1 MVTDLIHRSKERV
14 FKERFHFKLILS
26 YFLVVLISFGVVA
39 FFLDRS
45 LEKNSFQDIKA
56 SLVNQTILIQNQMS
70 SEQLIRSNT
79 VDLMAFVRSIGSKI
93 NARIT
98 IVSSKGKVLAD
109 SQRSPDEV
117 LRMENHADRREIRA
131 ALSGQV
137 GEDTHYSNT
146 LKKNM
151 LYVALPVQDQ
161 GSIVG
166 ALRLAIPLTSVD
178 KTLWTVREIVIMGMI
193 LAVFLAFGLGWIV
206 SAKTIQPIKR
216 MIQVS
221 RKFAEGD
228 FSRAI
233 PQDSRDEIGE
243 LAATLNKMAN
253 DLESKIY
260 EIQTQNQHLEAIFS
274 SMIEGVIVVNGSG
287 QVISINSA
295 VEKIFA
301 ITHKQGERC
310 PLLEII
316 RNNDIFEIMNKALIT
331 GNVFSKDLSLN
342 YPVKKIFRISASPVF
357 EKGVVSGC
365 LVVIHD
371 ITEIRRLETMRR
383 DFVANV
389 SHELKTPL
397 TSIKGYVEAL
407 LDGALEDKEHSRQ
420 FLKIVSEHAE
430 RLGQLINDLLDLSAI
445 ESQEV
450 ALNMTTFDLKGLVQ
464 KVLSNFQT
472 QIGKQGL
479 NIIDELSKDLMITAD
494 RARMEQVLTNLIDNA
509 IKFNKPGGSIKFS
522 GRKIENK
529 IEIVVEDSGIGIP
542 ATDVPRIFER
552 FYRVDKA
559 RSRELGGTGLGLSIV
574 KHIIE
579 QHHGIVEVESS
590 VGFGSR
596 FLFTIPV

>member
-1 MVTDLIHRSKERV
+1 M
-14 FKERFHFKLILS
+14 FKERFHFNLILS

-56 SLVNQTILIQNQMS
+56 SLIDQTVLIQNQMS
-70 SEQLIRSNT
+70 AEHLIQSNT
-79 VDLMAFVRSIGSKI
+79 VDLMAFVGSLGPKI

-98 IVSSKGKVLAD
+98 IVNPKGKVLAD
-109 SQRSPDEV
+109 SQRSLDEV
-117 LRMENHADRREIRA
+117 LKMENHADRREIRA

-146 LKKNM
+146 FKKNM
-151 LYVALPVQDQ
+151 LYVALPVRDQ

-178 KTLWTVREIVIMGMI
+178 KTLSAVRKIIIVGMI
-193 LAVFLAFGLGWIV
+193 LAVFLALAFGWIV
-206 SAKTIQPIKR
+206 SAQTIQPIER

-221 RKFAEGD
+221 RRFAEGD
-228 FSRAI
+228 FSRTI
-233 PQDSRDEIGE
+233 PQDSRNEIGE
-243 LAATLNKMAN
+243 LTVTLNKMAK

-260 EIQTQNQHLEAIFS
+260 EIKTQNQHLEAIFS

-287 QVISINSA
+287 QVISINAA

-301 ITHKQGERC
+301 ITHRRGEKR

-316 RNNDIFEIMNKALIT
+316 RNNDIFEIMNKALT
-331 GNVFSKDLSLN
+331 KGEVFSRDVSLS
-342 YPVKKIFRISASPVF
+342 YPVKKIFRINASPVF

-397 TSIKGYVEAL
+397 TSIKGYVETL

-420 FLKIVSEHAE
+420 FLTIVSEHAE
-430 RLGQLINDLLDLSAI
+430 RLGQLINDLLDLSTI

-450 ALNMTTFDLKGLVQ
+450 ALNDSTFDLKGLLQ
-464 KVLSNFQT
+464 KVLSNFKT

-479 NIIDELSKDLMITAD
+479 RIIDELSKDLMITAD
-494 RARMEQVLTNLIDNA
+494 HARMEQVLTNLIDNA
-509 IKFNKPGGSIKFS
+509 VKFNKPGGFIKFS
-522 GRKIENK
+522 GKNSENR

-542 ATDVPRIFER
+542 ASDVPRIFER

-579 QHHGIVEVESS
+579 LHHGTIGVESAE
-590 VGFGSR
+590 GFGSK
-596 FLFTIPV
+596 FWFSLPV